1 MKVKRLFLVVA
12 ARHDHPWCKRIDQ
25 QAFDF
30 GSGDRAVVRGGK
42 IHPRYRIMVPE
53 DFVNPETDSGACDL

>member
-1 MKVKRLFLVVA
+1 M
-12 ARHDHPWCKRIDQ
+12 DQ